1 MNAIALALLALAQA
15 LPQGNTG
22 IASQYANDAG
32 IASHPAVLF
41 HDDFENQTGISSLQQ
56 NWNAGVW
63 QPGLVRIATEPG
75 NFHGGSKAVEFTLPP
90 SSTELGD
97 ACSRWISPTQDV
109 VFLRFYAKY
118 PSNFNV
124 PVASRHDGGEISA
137 GYFVGGMA
145 TPGVPANGT
154 NKYLANFECFP
165 WDTAVPTPGMLSI
178 YIYWPEQFGNYGDNF
193 FPSGTV
199 IPNSYIRSGA
209 ATFGPTFVSRPD
221 VVPPLGSWHCYEYML
236 QANTPGLRD
245 GRIACWFDGNLI
257 ADFPNLRFRD
267 IASLKIDHV
276 AIGLF
281 LGSNGQ
287 ENKKWYDDV
296 VVATSYIGPMTGTS
310 TGGGGGGGGG
320 GSSGGCSASHGASV
334 PVVLIAIA
342 LLAIRRFV

>member
-1 MNAIALALLALAQA
+1 MNAIALGLLVLSQA

-32 IASHPAVLF
+32 IASHPNVLF
-41 HDDFENQTGISSLQQ
+41 HDNFENQTGVSSLQQ

-63 QPGLVRIATEPG
+63 QSSLVTITTAPA
-75 NFHGGSKAVEFTLPP
+75 NVHAGSKAVELTLPP
-90 SSTELGD
+90 SSTELGNGL
-97 ACSRWISPTQDV
+97 CRWIAPTQDV
-109 VFLRFYAKY
+109 VFLRYYSKY
-118 PSNFNV
+118 PINFNV

-154 NKYLANFECFP
+154 NKYLANVECFP
-165 WDTAVPTPGMLSI
+165 WDTAVPTPGYLSI

-199 IPNSYIRSGA
+199 IPNSYARSGA
-209 ATFGPTFVSRPD
+209 ATFGPTFVPRPD
-221 VVPPLGSWHCYEYML
+221 IVPTLGAWHCCEYML
-236 QANTPGLRD
+236 RANTPGLRD
-245 GRIACWFDGNLI
+245 GRIACWLDGNLI

-276 AIGLF
+276 AIGFF
-281 LGSNGQ
+281 LGSNTQ

-296 VVATSYIGPMTGTS
+296 VVATSYIGPMSSTGGGGGS
-310 TGGGGGGGGG
+310 GGGGGGGGCTASPD
-320 GSSGGCSASHGASV
+320 GSPASL
-334 PVVLIAIA
+334 VVLAIA
-342 LLAIRRFV
+342 LVLLARRLR